1 MVIIRPGVANG
12 LRFSADVLAAAEAR
26 FEGAPCFCDH
36 AGPLDHGRAG
46 GRSVRDL
53 VGVISRVHW
62 DAARGE
68 LRGCLNLARHAA
80 WVAEMAREF
89 GGNGRLFGLSA
100 DMWLRLDGADVRG
113 VDEVV
118 SVDVVV
124 RPAAGGRFLPP
135 EGNVPPAE
143 AFGSEGG
150 ENVSESRKE
159 CDMAEGKVRRVQT
172 AQEPA
177 AGVWRDDAPDS
188 DAGAPP
194 AESAAAQPGVTDLE
208 AQLRASGLPAH
219 LQDFA
224 RAQLQSGALASGD
237 PAALLARLRD
247 AWARDSAQGS
257 IRGLGQV
264 EAVRG
269 SVDRLELAFERL
281 MGLPET
287 GAHRDVPRLTG
298 IRELYD
304 LLTGDYERYG
314 TFRRDRVRLANVTTT
329 TMANV
334 VADVLNKV
342 VLQAYTARPQWWR
355 GVAYEDDFPNMQE
368 VRWITMGGVGD
379 LDTVAEGGPYT
390 EKTWGDYAE
399 RSTFVKKGNYLG
411 ITLEMIDRDDVAA
424 VRALPR
430 HVGVAAYRTLSSAVS
445 GLFTAAAGV
454 GPTLADGKALFH
466 TDHGNL
472 GSAALDA
479 DAWDAAIVAMF
490 KQSELHS
497 GRRLGLRPRYCLV
510 PIDLEKTALQVL
522 HSETEP
528 GGGGESNVR
537 RYSAEVVVVPEWA
550 DGENWAAVADPA
562 ELEGVCIGYRFGRA
576 PEIFVAD
583 DELGGAMFSHDEL
596 RIKVRFVYTVGVGDY
611 RALYKGNIAG

>member
-1 MVIIRPGVANG
+1 
-12 LRFSADVLAAAEAR
+12 
-26 FEGAPCFCDH
+26 
-36 AGPLDHGRAG
+36 
-46 GRSVRDL
+46 
-53 VGVISRVHW
+53 
-62 DAARGE
+62 
-68 LRGCLNLARHAA
+68 
-80 WVAEMAREF
+80 
-89 GGNGRLFGLSA
+89 
-100 DMWLRLDGADVRG
+100 
-113 VDEVV
+113 
-118 SVDVVV
+118 
-124 RPAAGGRFLPP
+124 
-135 EGNVPPAE
+135 
-143 AFGSEGG
+143 
-150 ENVSESRKE
+150 
-159 CDMAEGKVRRVQT
+159 MAEGEVRRVQT

-177 AGVWRDDAPDS
+177 GVLPAGDD
-188 DAGAPP
+188 GADTGTRA
-194 AESAAAQPGVTDLE
+194 AEGAAAGRADEAAAATAGQVGVADLE
-208 AQLRASGLPAH
+208 AQLLASGLPAH

-224 RAQLQSGALASGD
+224 RAQFQSGALAGGD
-237 PAALLARLRD
+237 PAAMLARLRD
-247 AWARDSAQGS
+247 AWSRDSAQGS

-264 EAVRG
+264 GAVRG
-269 SVDRLELAFERL
+269 SVDRLGLAFERL

-368 VRWITMGGVGD
+368 VRWITLGGVGD

-390 EKTWGDYAE
+390 EKTWDDYAE

-445 GLFTAAAGV
+445 GVFTAASGV
-454 GPTLADGKALFH
+454 GPTLADSKALFH
-466 TDHGNL
+466 ADHGNL
-472 GSAALDA
+472 GAAALDA
-479 DAWDAAIVAMF
+479 DAWDEAIVAMF

-522 HSETEP
+522 HSENEP
-528 GGGGESNVR
+528 GGSNGESNVR
-537 RYSAEVVVVPEWA
+537 RFSAQVVVVPEWT

-611 RALYKGNIAG
+611 RALYKGNVAG